1 MNESE
6 KFDDQEIKMTQKEY
20 FNFMAHKIT
29 HDVVE
34 QVDKKLDILDKKIDS
49 VKGDINTRMDKLDVK
64 IDTVAEKM
72 SNNMKWG
79 FGIAITVL
87 SVFHFLP

>member
-49 VKGDINTRMDKLDVK
+49 VKGDINTRMDKIDAK